1 MGSSKAAPGPAAST
15 PPAPVALERCPSGIE
30 ALDNILN
37 GGIPRGNMVLV
48 AGSVGTGKTTLSLEF
63 LVHGAEKGE
72 RGMLISVTEA
82 TEKLVQNL
90 STFEFFKPALI
101 ENGSLVLV
109 DLPALYDRL
118 GFDREELSS
127 EDIDI
132 LLRSIHDLVRSLGIR
147 RLVIDSLTSLG
158 YRIHRDEQIRDLLL
172 RLGEDLSAA
181 DCTSLIVSEI
191 APQTARYSTRG
202 VEEAIVDGIIL
213 LYNTRRLGDILRV
226 LQIVKMRGTPHSR
239 ALYVMELTPIGIL
252 MAPHLKGGRADE
264 VR

>member
-1 MGSSKAAPGPAAST
+1 MVSTRSAPEAPLKPIGT
-15 PPAPVALERCPSGIE
+15 PVGLERCPSGIE

-37 GGIPRGNMVLV
+37 GGIPRGNMVLI

-63 LVHGAEKGE
+63 LVHGAEQGE
-72 RGMLISVTEA
+72 KGMLISVTEA

-90 STFEFFKPALI
+90 STFEFFRPELI
-101 ENGSLVLV
+101 ANGSLVLV

-127 EDIDI
+127 DDIDI

-147 RLVIDSLTSLG
+147 RLVVDSLTSLG
-158 YRIHRDEQIRDLLL
+158 YRIRRDEQVRDLLL
-172 RLGEDLSAA
+172 RLGEDLSDAK
-181 DCTSLIVSEI
+181 CTSLIVSEI
-191 APQTARYSTRG
+191 APQTDRYSTRG

-252 MAPHLKGGRADE
+252 MAPHLKGGRGE
-264 VR
+264 EGP